1 MNDQLSL
8 MFEGSAFRIR
18 ARASWH
24 DEGDGGPNDYDAK
37 KYGDARHPD
46 DGDGFSEGLSSGEF
60 LSSRNHDVIGVDI
73 IHALVG
79 QPMPSTHH
87 VAAIGHV
94 FVNALSAETLERIMS
109 QEACPKLL
117 VATRRLAGW
126 QLFRVGVFRVGAYAA
141 QERRARL
148 RYYNAAYLCQ
158 KLALRVHHRE
168 VLAKRRK
175 SKIKDCLLYT
185 SPSPRDRG

>member
-1 MNDQLSL
+1 MRGGQVNDQLSL
-8 MFEGSAFRIR
+8 MFEGSAFSIR

-37 KYGDARHPD
+37 KYGDARHPE

-117 VATRRLAGW
+117 AATRRLAGW

-141 QERRARL
+141 QERELDCAITTPRTCAR
-148 RYYNAAYLCQ
+148 N
-158 KLALRVHHRE
+158 
-168 VLAKRRK
+168 
-175 SKIKDCLLYT
+175 
-185 SPSPRDRG
+185 SP

>member
-1 MNDQLSL
+1 MRRSTATR
-8 MFEGSAFRIR
+8 GTPRTA
-18 ARASWH
+18 A
-24 DEGDGGPNDYDAK
+24 
-37 KYGDARHPD
+37 
-46 DGDGFSEGLSSGEF
+46 FSEGLSSGEF

-117 VATRRLAGW
+117 AATRRLAGW

-141 QERRARL
+141 QERELDLGITTPRICARNS
-148 RYYNAAYLCQ
+148 R
-158 KLALRVHHRE
+158 
-168 VLAKRRK
+168 
-175 SKIKDCLLYT
+175 
-185 SPSPRDRG
+185 